1 MGHSSLIIYANYT
14 EHTSGNHTCILEE
27 NFTPIMCILS
37 IHGKLHLYKYA
48 NHLSSKVQNFPPPIT
63 TQHDMHF
70 HQQAITQ
77 LARNPLHHQTQI
89 NSIAPMNNKPSKA
102 YTLQVN
108 KNNQMQK
115 KTKEFGL
122 SMSTTL
128 HDAQPSCSLS
138 YFAIHQ
144 QHFRV
149 FTFHPSTKG
158 HLTLFQHYNGTC
170 MLEIFKTCI
179 HVEGKLIIKI

>member
-1 MGHSSLIIYANYT
+1 MLTIFNTLSR
-14 EHTSGNHTCILEE
+14 NHTCTLEE
-27 NFTPIMCILS
+27 NLTPIMGVLS

-48 NHLSSKVQNFPPPIT
+48 NHFPSKVQNFLPTIT
-63 TQHDMHF
+63 TQRDTHF

-77 LARNPLHHQTQI
+77 PTRNPLHHQTQI
-89 NSIAPMNNKPSKA
+89 NSITPMNNKPSKA
-102 YTLQVN
+102 YNLQLN

-115 KTKEFGL
+115 ITKEFGL
-122 SMSTTL
+122 STSTTL

-138 YFAIHQ
+138 SFAFHP

-149 FTFHPSTKG
+149 FTFHPSTKRQ
-158 HLTLFQHYNGTC
+158 LTLFQHYSGTC

-179 HVEGKLIIKI
+179 HVGHKLIIKI

>member
-1 MGHSSLIIYANYT
+1 
-14 EHTSGNHTCILEE
+14 
-27 NFTPIMCILS
+27 
-37 IHGKLHLYKYA
+37 
-48 NHLSSKVQNFPPPIT
+48 VQNFPPTIT
-63 TQHDMHF
+63 MQCDTHL

-77 LARNPLHHQTQI
+77 PTRNLFHHQTQI

-102 YTLQVN
+102 YNLQVN

-138 YFAIHQ
+138 SFA
-144 QHFRV
+144 
-149 FTFHPSTKG
+149 FHP
-158 HLTLFQHYNGTC
+158 
-170 MLEIFKTCI
+170 
-179 HVEGKLIIKI
+179 

>member
-1 MGHSSLIIYANYT
+1 MGHSSLMIYANYT
-14 EHTSGNHTCILEE
+14 QHTSGNHTCRLEE
-27 NFTPIMCILS
+27 NLTPIMCVLS
-37 IHGKLHLYKYA
+37 IHGKLQLYKYA

-102 YTLQVN
+102 YNLQVN

-115 KTKEFGL
+115 RTKKFGL

-138 YFAIHQ
+138 SFA
-144 QHFRV
+144 
-149 FTFHPSTKG
+149 FHP
-158 HLTLFQHYNGTC
+158 
-170 MLEIFKTCI
+170 
-179 HVEGKLIIKI
+179 